1 MSVKKDRKDSIR
13 AWQIPRC
20 DYWILL
26 AEPHPDNTDGRPR
39 GMGCGLRAT
48 HRVTYHN
55 SSMQLTEHA
64 CQAHVGT
71 VLDRAARYRS
81 WARRDGHDLPEP
93 TVVEL
98 DFVADTHA
106 AAYGRTRFL
115 RTERVVT
122 GPITQT
128 LIPSQLPIPPPP
140 PRRRRVDKTAAAPP
154 ETGSTQ
160 QELF

>member
-20 DYWILL
+20 DYWILP
-26 AEPHPDNTDGRPR
+26 AEPNPDDTGDRVR
-39 GMGCGLRAT
+39 GTGCGLRAT
-48 HRVTYHN
+48 HRVIYHN
-55 SSMQLTEHA
+55 RCSQLTEHA
-64 CQAHVGT
+64 CQAHIGT
-71 VLDRAARYRS
+71 VLDRAARYRM
-81 WARRDGHDLPEP
+81 WAQRDGHDIPEP

-115 RTERVVT
+115 RIERVVT
-122 GPITQT
+122 GAITQT

-140 PRRRRVDKTAAAPP
+140 PRRRRADQAPAAPP
-154 ETGSTQ
+154 ETGSRQ
-160 QELF
+160 EELF